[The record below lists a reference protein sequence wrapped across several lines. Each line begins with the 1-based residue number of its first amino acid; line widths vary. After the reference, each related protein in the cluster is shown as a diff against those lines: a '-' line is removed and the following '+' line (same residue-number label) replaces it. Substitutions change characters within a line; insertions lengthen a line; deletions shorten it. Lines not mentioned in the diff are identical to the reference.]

1 MDVLVVLATTVS
13 YLYSV
18 AVVVASMAMQEDT
31 SPMSFF
37 DTPPMLFVFVSLGRW
52 YVITLKRVSMFF
64 RAEKVQG
71 QF

>member
-1 MDVLVVLATTVS
+1 MVLATTVS

-52 YVITLKRVSMFF
+52 YVIILKRSGFYVFSS
-64 RAEKVQG
+64 
-71 QF
+71 